1 MTVFTEV
8 AHDAEFILSEA
19 SGSRSRDSANVSA
32 GVDLAAGTVIMD
44 GGSGTLVAWTGDEIT
59 NGLEDEALGVLIPAV
74 DTSVT
79 LLPIAAAYISRDAE
93 VNLNLLTYPAGTQAK
108 MIQSLALR
116 GIITR

>member
-32 GVDLAAGTVIMD
+32 GVDLAAGTVVMQ

-59 NGLEDEALGVLIPAV
+59 NGLEDEAVGVLIAAT
-74 DTSVT
+74 DTT
-79 LLPIAAAYISRDAE
+79 AGLPIAAAYISRDAE
-93 VNLNLLTYPAGTQAK
+93 VNINLLTYPAARQAL

>member
-1 MTVFTEV
+1 MTVFTET

-32 GVDLAAGTVIMD
+32 GLDLVAGTVVMQ

-59 NGLEDEALGVLIPAV
+59 NGLEDEAVGVLIPNV
-74 DTSVT
+74 DTT
-79 LLPIAAAYISRDAE
+79 GGLPIAAAYISRDAE
-93 VNLNLLTYPAGTQAK
+93 VNINLLTFPAERQAL